1 MRYCPLW
8 PWQALVIRIS
18 RIDVVVLSIGNSS
31 VVYYQ
36 ECAKWDKKLPIENW
50 KWCWWP
56 SAESGFVG
64 FRFQADRKRW
74 EQIGFGSRL
83 GCRRSCRRKLGGFHT
98 SPDFIFFP
106 ANQRQKNAGYIVKR
120 EMRGDQCHVCL
131 FSILQFLSKVNT
143 QHEFEFSRQNH
154 LKLLFALLPF
164 FFVEFIEFALL
175 IFQIFEFSRQKWV
188 QYVLIY

>member
-1 MRYCPLW
+1 MSLTCSLFAYSLLSHKTFKGKEITKNSSLW
-8 PWQALVIRIS
+8 NPDNVAFPTIKKATTSYLCDIVLCPWQALVIRIS

-106 ANQRQKNAGYIVKR
+106 AKQRQK
-120 EMRGDQCHVCL
+120 
-131 FSILQFLSKVNT
+131 T
-143 QHEFEFSRQNH
+143 QD
-154 LKLLFALLPF
+154 
-164 FFVEFIEFALL
+164 I
-175 IFQIFEFSRQKWV
+175 
-188 QYVLIY
+188 